1 MKSEGEKAIKA
12 DDVRSIMQ
20 RTTKKG
26 TLAGLKHTE
35 LSTVLNSMEA
45 QISLAV
51 PAGVNPKRVI
61 QMAANLVAKNPK
73 IAECSAASVLGA
85 VMEAAILGF
94 RPVAGLGQCYFV
106 PYGGHVQFQIGYRGW
121 IELARRS
128 GKVKTLYAHC
138 VHEGDVFEYELG
150 LDPKLKHVPGK
161 GGKMTHVY
169 AVAHYTDGGFNFTVL
184 SRDEVEGLRTR
195 NASQRGAPSGPWAT
209 DYEEMAKAK
218 AIKRLSKYMPLSDE
232 AAKAMAIDEAF
243 IPESGAIS
251 QDGSGLD
258 VDAVE
263 WEVVPENTEEDAK

>member
-1 MKSEGEKAIKA
+1 
-12 DDVRSIMQ
+12 
-20 RTTKKG
+20 
-26 TLAGLKHTE
+26 
-35 LSTVLNSMEA
+35 
-45 QISLAV
+45 
-51 PAGVNPKRVI
+51 
-61 QMAANLVAKNPK
+61 MAANLVAKNPK

-138 VHEGDVFEYELG
+138 VHEGDNFEYELG
-150 LDPKLKHVPGK
+150 LEPKLKHVPGK

-218 AIKRLSKYMPLSDE
+218 AIKRLSKYMPLTDE
-232 AAKAMAIDEAF
+232 VAKAAAIDEGF

-263 WEVVPENTEEDAK
+263 WEIVPENTDENAE

>member
-1 MKSEGEKAIKA
+1 MSEHAKLKAE
-12 DDVRSIMQ
+12 DVRSIMQ
-20 RTTKKG
+20 RSTKKG

-51 PAGVNPKRVI
+51 PAGISPKRVI
-61 QMAANLVAKNPK
+61 QMAANLIAKNPK
-73 IAECSAASVLGA
+73 IGECSAASVLGA

-138 VHEGDVFEYELG
+138 VHEGDTFEYELG
-150 LDPKLKHVPGK
+150 LEPKLKHVPGK

-184 SRDEVEGLRTR
+184 SRDEVEALRTR
-195 NASQRGAPSGPWAT
+195 NPAQRGAPSGAWAT

-263 WEVVPENTEEDAK
+263 WEVVAENPEGDAE